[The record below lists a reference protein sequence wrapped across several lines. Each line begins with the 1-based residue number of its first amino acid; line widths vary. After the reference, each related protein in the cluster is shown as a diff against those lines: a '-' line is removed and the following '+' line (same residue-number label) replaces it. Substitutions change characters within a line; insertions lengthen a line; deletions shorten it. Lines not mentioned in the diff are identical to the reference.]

1 MDEADDLIAGR
12 YRLLE
17 RVGEGGM
24 AEVWRA
30 ESAGVEGFRKQVA
43 VKRIH
48 THLAHSDTYRAM
60 FIREACLTAVLD
72 HPNIVQVFDLG
83 EDHLGLFLVM
93 EWVKGVTLKDVATL
107 CSTHGVRMTPALTAA
122 IGINVLRALEGAHG
136 HIEETD
142 EGLRRSAP
150 IIHRDISPSN
160 VLLSVSGSVKL
171 ADFGLARA
179 LDKAGLTP
187 DGIVKGKLAYLAPE
201 SLKGSQASP
210 QTDIYAVGVLLWEA
224 LANRRLFGGKRDAEI
239 VQSLVRGD
247 RPPPMLD
254 VAPEVPKAIGDA
266 VDKALRVDPAERHAS
281 ASVFARA
288 LSDALRR
295 IPERTDATRM
305 AREFQG
311 ARDAYERLMLD
322 GGEKSTSGSPYV
334 PPKASMAPKGTAV
347 NSVRPTQPH
356 VTIEPARDSV
366 NDEENTRRVSEAI
379 PLVQSSK
386 R

>member
-1 MDEADDLIAGR
+1 MNQATDEAGEWVGGR
-12 YRLLE
+12 YRLLQ

-30 ESAGVEGFRKQVA
+30 ESQGVEGFRKQVA

-48 THLAHSDTYRAM
+48 THLAHSETYRAM
-60 FIREACLTAVLD
+60 FIREACLTAELD

-83 EDHLGLFLVM
+83 EDERGLFLVM

-107 CSTHGVRMTPALTAA
+107 CQTHGVRMTPALTAA

-136 HIEETD
+136 HTVEEPD
-142 EGLRRSAP
+142 GSVRPSP

-160 VLLSVSGSVKL
+160 VLLSVSGAVKL

-187 DGIVKGKLAYLAPE
+187 EGIVKGKLAYLAPE
-201 SLKGSQASP
+201 ALRGAPASP
-210 QTDIYAVGVLLWEA
+210 QTDIYGVGVLLWES
-224 LANRRLFGGKRDAEI
+224 LTNTRLYQNKREGDI
-239 VQSLVRGD
+239 VQALVRGD
-247 RPPPMLD
+247 RPKPVLEVD
-254 VAPEVPKAIGDA
+254 PEVPAAIADA
-266 VDKALRVDPAERHAS
+266 VDRALRLDPAERHTSAS
-281 ASVFARA
+281 AFARA

-305 AREFQG
+305 AREFLG
-311 ARDAYERLMLD
+311 AYEALQQIAPPESATPAQVRYQPPVA
-322 GGEKSTSGSPYV
+322 SVAPRTSVPSGPYISLE
-334 PPKASMAPKGTAV
+334 PMRESDPESNAP
-347 NSVRPTQPH
+347 
-356 VTIEPARDSV
+356 
-366 NDEENTRRVSEAI
+366 SERHSLVI
-379 PLVQSSK
+379 PLVSPLPK